1 MKLLKLEGENFKQF
15 KKLGPIYFPDKGII
29 GITGLNG
36 SGKTTIFHAIEM
48 ALFGQVSGV
57 RMSEIRNKDVGNN
70 RWIVS
75 LTFVFNGIQYR
86 VERHETTANSVLY
99 ANGDLI
105 QTGQTAVSDHIENNV
120 LRMDHQSFLNAFY
133 AKQDELDKLS
143 ELRDGE
149 RKNLLSK
156 LLNIDDIDKALQ
168 ASRKDKNKLDIQ
180 IKEMKRHIKDAKVLV
195 DSKEAKEKKRKD
207 IKKILQKNKEEI
219 KEVEIKREKLK
230 KVNEILSK
238 EKEIYNRLVNQIKNT
253 KERIKNQSKL
263 SNRLAKDVDELGKVQ
278 KKLKGMPTI
287 LSAIPEKQKFVNEQ
301 EEIHNSDAERKRIEN
316 RIKHQKDKVTALEKD
331 LKGEDLNRLQE
342 GLDSITKAVE
352 DLTKTIQDLNIE
364 IYGYSTESERI
375 KADGKLIRKQINEMK
390 ELDKKSDCPTC
401 EQELSTDHIRL
412 VIQKYKA
419 ELKVLSDKYRSNEN
433 KLKSSKKLLSQ
444 QQNQLK
450 NLKKR
455 KNKGQIYI
463 EKVTKIYN
471 KISSEKNVLKGF
483 QEDLETW
490 KNNNKN
496 THLKMITKT
505 ELEEKKKELKK
516 LQEKEAFYNAN
527 KNRVESLPDLY
538 RELDAVNKEINVLN
552 KEMKIA
558 EENKKELNF
567 NPKALKENEKEIENV
582 TKNIELLK
590 EYRTEKTIE
599 LARVEQELKR
609 ISSDIK
615 ENSKQTIELEE
626 RTEKFTN
633 LLYLDSVFQS
643 FKIEKLAEISPAIS
657 NSMSNL
663 LSFLTDGKYDAVE
676 LDKDYNVFVYRHGV
690 RQPQRMFSGGEKKL
704 ISFAQRLAIS
714 QIITQQRQTS
724 VFEFLALDE
733 IVGSLDENRRFVV
746 LDSLN
751 RLNDMFKQI
760 FMITHNE
767 ELNISFDYNLNIT
780 TDIEGFSNASWAEE
794 PELESVKKSVII

>member
-1 MKLLKLEGENFKQF
+1 
-15 KKLGPIYFPDKGII
+15 
-29 GITGLNG
+29 
-36 SGKTTIFHAIEM
+36 M

-301 EEIHNSDAERKRIEN
+301 EEIHNSDVERKRIEN

-401 EQELSTDHIRL
+401 EQELSTDHIRLVIQKYKDKRKLNKKQNNKMKELDKKSDCPTCEQEHSTDHIRL

-527 KNRVESLPDLY
+527 INRVGSLPDLY

-704 ISFAQRLAIS
+704 ISFVLRLAIS

-724 VFEFLALDE
+724 VYELLALDG
-733 IVGSLDENRRFVV
+733 IVGSLYEN
-746 LDSLN
+746 
-751 RLNDMFKQI
+751 
-760 FMITHNE
+760 
-767 ELNISFDYNLNIT
+767 
-780 TDIEGFSNASWAEE
+780 
-794 PELESVKKSVII
+794 